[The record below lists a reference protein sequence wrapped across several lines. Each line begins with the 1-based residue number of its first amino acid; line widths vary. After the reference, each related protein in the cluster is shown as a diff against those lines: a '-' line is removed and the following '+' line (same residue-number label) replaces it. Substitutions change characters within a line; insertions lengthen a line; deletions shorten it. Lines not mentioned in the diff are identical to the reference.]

1 MITVHH
7 LETSRSHRVLW
18 MLEELGLPYELVRYA
33 RDKKTF
39 LAPKAL
45 RDVHPL
51 GKSPVITEDGQAYA
65 ESGAILEYLVERHG
79 GGRFA
84 PAPGTPEFIRYR
96 YFMHYA
102 EGSLM
107 TPLLMKF
114 VCERV
119 KSAPLPFFI
128 KPVARRIADGVGQQF
143 TDPNLRRHLEFVDA
157 ELARGPWFAGE
168 FSAADVHMSFPI
180 NGLLTRA
187 AGLGPLDR
195 VREFMTRIRERP
207 AYRRAVERGG
217 EPM

>member
-33 RDKKTF
+33 RDKTTF

-84 PAPGTPEFIRYR
+84 PAPGTPEFTRYR

-143 TDPNLRRHLEFVDA
+143 TDPNLREHLAFVDA
-157 ELARGPWFAGE
+157 ELARGPWFAGD
-168 FSAADVHMSFPI
+168 FSAADVQMSFPI